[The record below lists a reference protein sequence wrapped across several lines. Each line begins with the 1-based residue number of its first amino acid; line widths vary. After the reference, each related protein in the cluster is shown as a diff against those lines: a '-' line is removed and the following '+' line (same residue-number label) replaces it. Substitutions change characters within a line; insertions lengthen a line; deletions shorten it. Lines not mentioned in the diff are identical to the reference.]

1 MTPENTVKELH
12 KGLVLTFDRFLD
24 ASGREASDLGVSPD
38 VVSAFRHQYGELHLP
53 TVMKLFLALGFR
65 LSIYLAGSPPYFVA
79 ERIPEPTGKRMYR
92 VELTGLARMKTSVW
106 ILAKSEKEAVEEAL
120 METGDHSWK
129 YEGMVDDTVEGEG
142 YLT

>member
-1 MTPENTVKELH
+1 MNAYELVEELH
-12 KGLVLTFDRFLD
+12 TVLVSRALELLD
-24 ASGREASDLGVSPD
+24 ATGKSKADLAVPKED
-38 VVSAFRHQYGELHLP
+38 VDAFFEGGWDIHLP
-53 TVMKLFLALGFR
+53 STIQIFQSLGCR
-65 LSIYLAGSPPYFVA
+65 LNLNLAGSRPFVGL
-79 ERIPEPTGKRMYR
+79 EMIEVTGLKRYR

-120 METGDHSWK
+120 MGAGDHSWK